1 MSARRRRVLLIGGT
15 SEIGLAIV
23 RQLAGKGTLETL
35 LLGRDA
41 AALRNAA
48 DRLHEAGCAQV
59 DTLDGLDAGEPESH
73 ERLMEQAFAE
83 LGGVDIAILA
93 TGVLGTQREGLPED
107 LPAALALLQVNF
119 TGSASLLMGVAARLR
134 SQRGGILIVLS
145 SVAAERPR
153 RANALYG
160 ASKAGLDSLAQAL
173 SDALRP
179 QGVDVMVVRAGFVR
193 TRMTRGLPQPPL
205 ACDPQDVA
213 RATVAGIE
221 RRAQTVWAPP
231 AMRWAML
238 ALRLLPRSIFRR
250 LSL

>member
-1 MSARRRRVLLIGGT
+1 MRALGRRVLLIGGT

-23 RQLAGKGTLETL
+23 RQLARRGPLEVL
-35 LLGRDA
+35 LLGREATALQQA
-41 AALRNAA
+41 AGRLR
-48 DRLHEAGCAQV
+48 LAGCGQV
-59 DTLDGLDAGEPESH
+59 CTLDGLEAGKPESH
-73 ERLMEQAFAE
+73 ERLLERAFAA
-83 LGGVDIAILA
+83 LGGVDVAVLA
-93 TGVLGTQREGLPED
+93 TGVLGAQRDGLPAD

-119 TGSASLLMGVAARLR
+119 TGSASLLMGTAARLR
-134 SQRGGILIVLS
+134 GQRSGILAVLS
-145 SVAAERPR
+145 SAAAERPR

-179 QGVDVMVVRAGFVR
+179 DGVDVMVVRPGFVR

-213 RATVAGIE
+213 RATVAGME
-221 RRAQTVWAPP
+221 RKAQTVWAPP